1 MTDFL
6 PEYRY
11 LPWKGGYLPM
21 FRLFTSA
28 RWRLARKH
36 GEPIVCVTASQAIAE
51 AKECV
56 RRILNP
62 EIRAETANTE
72 PAIPDFLDP
81 GAWSRER
88 AERQAEEQQEAFGT
102 IFVRSKPVTI
112 EYVKRR
118 ARV

>member
-1 MTDFL
+1 MADFL

-11 LPWKGGYLPM
+11 LPWKGGYRPM
-21 FRLFTSA
+21 FRLFTSD
-28 RWRLARKH
+28 RWKLVRKD
-36 GEPIVCVTASQAIAE
+36 GEPVSCNTASQALAE

-62 EIRAETANTE
+62 EIRAETADTD
-72 PAIPDFLDP
+72 PAIPDFLDSDE
-81 GAWSRER
+81 WRRER
-88 AERQAEEQQEAFGT
+88 AARTAEEQQEAFGT